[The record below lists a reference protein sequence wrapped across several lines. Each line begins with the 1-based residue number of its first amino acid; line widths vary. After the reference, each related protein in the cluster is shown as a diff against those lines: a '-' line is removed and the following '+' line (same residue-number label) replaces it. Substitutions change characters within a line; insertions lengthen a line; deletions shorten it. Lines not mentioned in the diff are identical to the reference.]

1 MTASEAIC
9 EAPLCTVREKGGLPQ
24 IQPKSSLQAKNV
36 PWPQNGASAVVEGR
50 RPGRD
55 WCRWRTVPGTST
67 LAPAHTG
74 SALCPLVCPETWSA
88 PDSSPA
94 VPRPFLPLA
103 AWQRGPTRPSGSLYH
118 YSAHRPF
125 TPSTPGQP
133 LPSEF
138 WGRNFPVLHT
148 VFKDEFSCQ
157 EWISLYFWQKFT
169 NGGFQQSLSFT
180 SSSFYMGMVD

>member
-1 MTASEAIC
+1 MRREAC
-9 EAPLCTVREKGGLPQ
+9 LKFNQNQVFRQRMCRGLKTEPAQWWRGDVQDGTGAGGAQ
-24 IQPKSSLQAKNV
+24 
-36 PWPQNGASAVVEGR
+36 
-50 RPGRD
+50 
-55 WCRWRTVPGTST
+55 CRART

-103 AWQRGPTRPSGSLYH
+103 AWQRGPTRLSGSLYH